1 MKIKVH
7 YTSLRAVISFF
18 LAIAIVVTTNLV
30 CGTVAYAASIGVNDN
45 GSKIVVDTGAGLVY
59 TINKTNGDMISCKL
73 NGTEL
78 NATNKASQISSGL
91 GSANVTWS
99 TFSSGSQV
107 LITCTTSTLTQYY
120 ASKYGDNTIYMATY
134 ITAEPSV
141 GELRYVFRGD
151 MNVLNTVPTYSDL
164 RGNSGAV
171 ESTDVYGF
179 SDGHV
184 ASKYYGNDQAKDLTI
199 KGATGKNVG
208 VFMAYGNRETSS
220 GGPFQRDIQFQTA
233 MPDNMNTEINNYM
246 NSTHAKTENF
256 RTGLFGPYALCFT
269 NGTTPSSPDYSWM
282 SGLGLQGYV
291 GTSDRGKIVVNGLS
305 GMDTN
310 YVYTIGFANSTAQY
324 WAKASS
330 TGVATCS
337 NMKAGTYT
345 MTVYKGELGVYTK
358 SATVTAGGTTTIP
371 TSTIDVDPG
380 TTSTIWRIGKWDGT
394 PLEFLN
400 GTNIQYR
407 HPSDNRNA
415 SWGPTTFAVGSADN
429 KFPAAQ
435 FRGVNSPTTVTF
447 NLDSNQAAVA
457 HTLKIGITT
466 AYNNG
471 RPSVTIN
478 GHVLADP
485 SAAVEPGQ
493 RTLTVGTYR
502 GNNATYTWSIP
513 ASYFV
518 AGSNIITIKPVS
530 GSSDSSIYLSASYA
544 YDCLE
549 LDN

>member
-1 MKIKVH
+1 MKNKIH
-7 YTSLRAVISFF
+7 YTSLKVAISFI
-18 LAIAIVVTTNLV
+18 LTVVMVTFTNV
-30 CGTVAYAASIGVNDN
+30 TGTVNVYAASIDVNDN
-45 GSKIVVDTGAGLVY
+45 GSVILVNTGAGLVY
-59 TINKTNGDMISCKL
+59 TINKSNGDMTSCKL

-78 NATNKASQISSGL
+78 NAKNKASQISSGL
-91 GSANVTWS
+91 GSADVKWS

-107 LITCTTSTLTQYY
+107 LITCKTSTLTQYY

-151 MNVLNTVPTYSDL
+151 MNVLKNVPTYSDL
-164 RGNSGAV
+164 RSNSGAI

-179 SDGHV
+179 SNGYS

-199 KGATGKNVG
+199 KGVTGDNVG

-233 MPDNMNTEINNYM
+233 YPDNMNTEINNYM
-246 NSTHAKTENF
+246 NSTHAKTEDF

-269 NGTTPSSPDYSWM
+269 NGVTPTLPDYKWM
-282 SGLGLQGYV
+282 SGLGIQGYV
-291 GTSDRGKIVVNGLS
+291 TESNRGKVSINGLT
-305 GMDTN
+305 GMDTK
-310 YVYTIGFANSTAQY
+310 YTYTIGFANSTAQY

-330 TGVATCS
+330 NGAAICS
-337 NMKAGTYT
+337 NMKPGTYT
-345 MTVYKGELGVYTK
+345 MTVYKGELGVYTESVK
-358 SATVTAGGTTTIP
+358 VTAGVTTTIP
-371 TSTIDVDPG
+371 VRTINADPSK
-380 TTSTIWRIGKWDGT
+380 TATIWRVGNWDGT

-400 GTNIQYR
+400 GANIQYR
-407 HPSDNRNA
+407 HPSDKRNT
-415 SWGPTTFAVGSADN
+415 SWGPITFALGSSDN

-435 FRGVNSPTTVTF
+435 FRGANSPTTVTF
-447 NLDSNQAAVA
+447 NLDSNQMAVA

-478 GHVLADP
+478 GHALPDQ
-485 SAAVEPGQ
+485 SAPIEPGQ

-502 GNNATYTWSIP
+502 GNNATFTWNVP

-518 AGSNIITIKPVS
+518 SGQNTMTIKPVS
-530 GSSDSSIYLSASYA
+530 GSSDTSAYLSASYA

-549 LDN
+549 LDK